1 MIIFILCFYIYYVI
15 IVNGNKYGYIVYIFM
30 MYIKGDNVIG
40 GFRFIVIVIVFVICY
55 FNELFDWINIYLM
68 NL

>member
-1 MIIFILCFYIYYVI
+1 
-15 IVNGNKYGYIVYIFM
+15 M
-30 MYIKGDNVIG
+30 MYKGDNVIG

-55 FNELFDWINIYLM
+55 FNDLFDWINIYLM

>member
-1 MIIFILCFYIYYVI
+1 MFLYSYIYCVI
-15 IVNGNKYGYIVYIFM
+15 IVNSNKYGYIVYIFM
-30 MYIKGDNVIG
+30 MYKGDNVIG

-55 FNELFDWINIYLM
+55 FYELFDWINMYLM